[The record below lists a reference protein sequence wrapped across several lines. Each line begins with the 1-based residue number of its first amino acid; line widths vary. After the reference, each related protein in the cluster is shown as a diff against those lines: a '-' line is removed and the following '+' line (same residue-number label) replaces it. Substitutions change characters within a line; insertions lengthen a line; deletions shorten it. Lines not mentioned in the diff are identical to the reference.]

1 MQAGIFCESTLRV
14 TIGGVSVYKNS
25 VAVVENN
32 HVWQPLKHTSTLLY
46 IVLTLYLSSY
56 WLRSE
61 NSWSGTMIENKS

>member
-1 MQAGIFCESTLRV
+1 MQAGIFCESTLHV

-32 HVWQPLKHTSTLLY
+32 HVLQPLKQTSTLLY

-61 NSWSGTMIENKS
+61 NSWSGAMIKNKS